1 MKDFKDYN
9 LKLERNAQIIGVLS
23 RNIEVW
29 NKVSKFQSAVDQL
42 ESNQKRLLDLNALLC
57 KDLSAIERDKN
68 DRRKELE
75 DRIMIVVRILQAFAH
90 DKKKS
95 KLQKRL
101 YYITPEYVPDYL
113 DLELI
118 KISRKIWM
126 IANKYGGYGLTF
138 ISKINSA
145 LNPKNLNTEKKFEK
159 EFGLSPDMIKNLEE
173 AIISFIKAMLLYN
186 KEMDEKGKVALKMK
200 KINKRTKKLLTNKID
215 RFVLMFENDNP
226 AFYNEYFDLKD
237 HFYKQ
242 IKEALNEETDF
253 QELLVD
259 ENQMIQ
265 IEPKVKKQIAKK

>member
-1 MKDFKDYN
+1 MKGFKN
-9 LKLERNAQIIGVLS
+9 FNSKLDRNAQIIGVLS
-23 RNIEVW
+23 GNVEVW
-29 NKVSKFQSAVDQL
+29 NKISKFQSVVDQL

-57 KDLSAIERDKN
+57 KDLSSIEKDKN

-75 DRIMIVVRILQAFAH
+75 DRIMIVVRILQVFAH

-95 KLQKRL
+95 KLQQRL

-186 KEMDEKGKVALKMK
+186 KEMDEKGKAALKMK

-265 IEPKVKKQIAKK
+265 IEPKVKKQITKK